1 MLIFIK
7 GLFFPMIQ
15 SLIKIIYDEINNV
28 SHFKPKN
35 CYSTIYDQEAM
46 YILLVIKFNFLPP
59 SNK

>member
-1 MLIFIK
+1 
-7 GLFFPMIQ
+7 MIQ

-35 CYSTIYDQEAM
+35 GYSTIYDQEAM
-46 YILLVIKFNFLPP
+46 CILLVIKFNFLPP